1 MDDATGCLGFQTARF
16 FFGFTTFEC
25 PKSDAFMKIDVFKLL
40 AVFCVALLHVPV
52 LAQGDLIWALHTP
65 ASRFLPGGNESGLA
79 LARDSAGSTVVAGF
93 FSGRA
98 DFDPGKTGLSLVS
111 AGGTD
116 AFIAKYAPDGAL
128 IWVKALGGLGADQV
142 TALAVDRSGA
152 IYAAGSFSFSVDFD
166 PGPSTATLVSSG
178 QEDAFLL
185 HLDRDGNYIWARKTG
200 GPFIDRAAAVAID
213 STGMLHFGGIFAGR
227 VDMDPGPAQ
236 QWLTSA
242 GNSPDIFWS
251 TFAPEGNWMA
261 SRQFGGP
268 GAEQLTALKPVGN
281 SVYLAGAFADSLDLD
296 PGPGLVQLSSKGQ
309 TDGFIARYSTAGVF
323 AWTRQIGGTGEDIV
337 SDAAVSSPSSIAV
350 TGSFTGSVTLDSV
363 APGGVLSGQGGTDL
377 FIAVYHA
384 EGAFLRSA
392 TLGGQ
397 GEDRGLGIESDP
409 ATGGVFACGY
419 FAGEATLRAG
429 LFQDT
434 LKSHGDRDMALLA
447 LDKNLQGLWAHPV
460 GGASQDAAVRVM
472 LDAEGRPV
480 FIGSFKFLADFD
492 PGPGTQNL
500 GNTAGFGDDDGFI
513 LKLDAAGAL
522 VWASHFGA
530 ARAQESDQLR
540 DTGIDSNENLYLLG
554 SFQGRID
561 ADPSP
566 ALYPLDALG
575 SEALVL
581 SKLDSSGAFQWA
593 RSIDGASGTLSAAL
607 ATDLN
612 GNSILAGGFSGNI
625 QIQNG
630 AGFTPVSGVGG
641 NPGVFFASFSSQGLL
656 NWVKSISGNGLV
668 SVADVELDSAGN
680 FTVTGTINGVLDFDP
695 GPMESTLSSPG
706 GNNVFLARYDP
717 LGNLLWAR
725 KFGGSASVS
734 GVQLALDEKGNS
746 FVSGSFS
753 GGLEAGEGASLT
765 SLNSHSGSFDGFFCR
780 FGPQGNFAWIRAIG
794 GPGVDQ
800 VFDLAVTPSN
810 TLYITGAAFPGADA
824 DPGPEQAILPNAG
837 FFDAFLAGYDGEGN
851 YLFSQNF
858 GGPGIE
864 YGQNLTAAPD
874 GTLYLGGVFTS
885 GADVDPGPE
894 KYILNSTFGTLD
906 LFLLQLDSTGN
917 LKAVAQA
924 GGIGSEWSNALAL
937 APNRTVYQAGYF
949 DQSTSFGGKSFQSIN
964 ARDGFLAKYR
974 FRAFPAAIAGTVKN
988 PLGRPLPG
996 VRIRLTGGTA
1006 LETVTDSAGA
1016 YRFSRLPLGQTY
1028 SVQPVPD
1035 SSAFTLGMT
1044 TLDQLELA
1052 LHLMGIQVFAQPA
1065 QWLAADINGS
1075 RSLTSMDLWL
1085 LQKQILGQR
1094 PRVPGVPVW
1103 RYWDAGFSFSS
1114 PQQPWNAKFPEV
1126 IRLDN
1131 LQADQRAD
1139 FIGVKTGDVDFS
1151 ANK

>member
-1 MDDATGCLGFQTARF
+1 
-16 FFGFTTFEC
+16 
-25 PKSDAFMKIDVFKLL
+25 MKIEVFKLL
-40 AVFCVALLHVPV
+40 TIICVALLHVQV
-52 LAQGDLIWALHTP
+52 LAQGDLVWALHTP
-65 ASRFLPGGNESGLA
+65 ASRFLPGGNESGQA
-79 LARDSAGSTVVAGF
+79 IARDGAGNIVVAGA

-98 DFDPGKTGLSLVS
+98 DFDPGQTGLSLVS
-111 AGGTD
+111 AGGAD

-142 TALAVDRSGA
+142 TALAVDTSGA
-152 IYAAGSFSFSVDFD
+152 IYAAGSFSFSADFD

-185 HLDRDGNYIWARKTG
+185 KWGRDGNFIWARKMG
-200 GPFIDRAAAVAID
+200 GPLVDRAAAVAID
-213 STGMLHFGGIFAGR
+213 SAGMLHCGGVFAGR
-227 VDMDPGPAQ
+227 ADMDPGPAQ
-236 QWLTSA
+236 QWLTSV
-242 GNSPDIFWS
+242 GNSPDIFWVRFTQDGILES
-251 TFAPEGNWMA
+251 A
-261 SRQFGGP
+261 RQLGGP
-268 GAEQLTALKPVGN
+268 GADQLTALKPSGT
-281 SVYLAGAFADSLDLD
+281 SVYFAGAFTDSLDLD
-296 PGPGLVQLSSKGQ
+296 LGPGLAQFSSRGQ
-309 TDGFIARYSTAGVF
+309 TDGFIARYNAAGVF
-323 AWTRQIGGTGEDIV
+323 AWARQIGGVGEEIV
-337 SDAAVSSPSSIAV
+337 SDVAVSSPFGIAI
-350 TGSFTGSVTLDSV
+350 TGSFTGDVLLDSF
-363 APGGVLSGQGGTDL
+363 AEGGALSGKGGTDL
-377 FIAVYHA
+377 FIAVYNA

-392 TLGGQ
+392 TLGGV
-397 GEDRGLGIESDP
+397 GEDRGLGIERDP
-409 ATGGVFACGY
+409 ATGGLFACGY
-419 FAGEATLRAG
+419 FAGEAVFRAG
-429 LFQDT
+429 AFLDT
-434 LKSHGDRDMALLA
+434 LKSHGDRDMALIA
-447 LDKNLQGLWAHPV
+447 LDKELQGLWAHPV
-460 GGASQDAAVRVM
+460 GGASQDGAVRVM
-472 LDAEGRPV
+472 LDVQGRPV
-480 FIGSFKFLADFD
+480 FTGSFKFLADFD

-530 ARAQESDQLR
+530 ARAQESDQIR

-566 ALYPLDALG
+566 ALYPLDAQG
-575 SEALVL
+575 SEALFL

-607 ATDLN
+607 ATDTN
-612 GNSILAGGFSGNI
+612 GNSILAGGFSGSI
-625 QIQNG
+625 RIQNG
-630 AGFTPVSGVGG
+630 VGVTPVSGEGG

-668 SVADVELDSAGN
+668 SVTDVELDSAGN
-680 FTVTGTINGVLDFDP
+680 YTVAGTINGVLDFDP
-695 GPMESTLSSPG
+695 GPLENTLSSPG
-706 GNNVFLARYDP
+706 GNNVFLARYDR

-725 KFGGSASVS
+725 KFGGSASIS

-753 GGLEAGEGASLT
+753 GGLEAGEGGSLT
-765 SLNSHSGSFDGFFCR
+765 FLNSNSGSFDGFYCR
-780 FGPQGNFAWIRAIG
+780 FDSQGNFAWIRGIG

-810 TLYITGAAFPGADA
+810 TLCITGAAFPGADV

-837 FFDAFLAGYDGEGN
+837 FFDAFLAGYDLEGN

-894 KYILNSTFGTLD
+894 KYTLNSTFGTLD
-906 LFLLQLDSTGN
+906 LFLLQLDHMGN

-924 GGIGSEWSNALAL
+924 GGLGSEWSNALAL
-937 APNRTVYQAGYF
+937 APNRTVYLAGYF
-949 DQSTSFGGKSFQSIN
+949 DQATNFGGKSFQSIN

-988 PLGRPLPG
+988 PFGRPLPG
-996 VRIRLTGGTA
+996 VRIRLTGATA

-1016 YRFSRLPLGQTY
+1016 YQFSRLPLGQTY
-1028 SVQPVPD
+1028 SLQPVPD
-1035 SSAFTLGMT
+1035 SSAFSQGIT
-1044 TLDQLELA
+1044 TLDQLVLA
-1052 LHLMGIQVFAQPA
+1052 RHLLGIQVFAQPA

-1075 RSLTSMDLWL
+1075 KSLTSMDLWL

-1094 PRVPGVPVW
+1094 PRIPGVPVW
-1103 RYWDAGFSFSS
+1103 RYWDAGFSLPSA
-1114 PQQPWNAKFPEV
+1114 PQLWNA
-1126 IRLDN
+1126 RLPDFRRIEN